1 MNKVYLGLLLIG
13 SIVAAIAGIV
23 IFLLLFIPD
32 FNIYWLI
39 LAPVIIACYEAPA
52 ALLYWLYKRQ
62 KQKLAREL
70 EPNEQEPE

>member
-1 MNKVYLGLLLIG
+1 MNKVYVGLLLIG

-23 IFLLLFIPD
+23 IFLILFIPD

-62 KQKLAREL
+62 KQKLSGDTED
-70 EPNEQEPE
+70 NQQEPE

>member
-1 MNKVYLGLLLIG
+1 MNKVYASLLLIG
-13 SIVAAIAGIV
+13 SLLAAAAGIAAF
-23 IFLLLFIPD
+23 IYLFIPD

-62 KQKLAREL
+62 KQKLSRDTETS
-70 EPNEQEPE
+70 EPESE